1 MRHTSFLFIYDNR
14 FFTPC
19 QRLFSCIILHNKL
32 LFCVV
37 YFRVLCQLYY
47 NLLSCTISISNE
59 TRKRGYN
66 MKNMKAAET
75 LLERKGFYISNQFD
89 GFTTLPDEY
98 ELSDVNGNVVID
110 HLSEAQ
116 ILQLSEI
123 L

>member
-1 MRHTSFLFIYDNR
+1 
-14 FFTPC
+14 
-19 QRLFSCIILHNKL
+19 
-32 LFCVV
+32 
-37 YFRVLCQLYY
+37 
-47 NLLSCTISISNE
+47 
-59 TRKRGYN
+59 

-123 L
+123 LQGGLKYEKDGNAFYMENNKEQ

>member
-1 MRHTSFLFIYDNR
+1 MIRYKADI
-14 FFTPC
+14 FT
-19 QRLFSCIILHNKL
+19 L
-32 LFCVV
+32 LK
-37 YFRVLCQLYY
+37 
-47 NLLSCTISISNE
+47 E
-59 TRKRGYN
+59 HGYN
-66 MKNMKAAET
+66 QTRIQKESEENNMKDMKTATT
-75 LLERKGFYISNQFD
+75 LLESKGYYISNQFD

>member
-1 MRHTSFLFIYDNR
+1 
-14 FFTPC
+14 
-19 QRLFSCIILHNKL
+19 
-32 LFCVV
+32 
-37 YFRVLCQLYY
+37 
-47 NLLSCTISISNE
+47 
-59 TRKRGYN
+59 

-89 GFTTLPDEY
+89 GFTTLPDEC

-123 L
+123 LQGGLKHEKDGNAFYMGNNKER